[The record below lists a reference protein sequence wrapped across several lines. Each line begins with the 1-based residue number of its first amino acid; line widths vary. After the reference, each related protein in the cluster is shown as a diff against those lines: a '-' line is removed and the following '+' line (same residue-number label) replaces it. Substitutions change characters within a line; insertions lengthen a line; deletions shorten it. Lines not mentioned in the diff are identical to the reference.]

1 MPWRQRIPSRRTRS
15 NLAVRDPDIPAVLAR
30 FLAPLFVL
38 AAAGVPLA
46 GCAEQDK
53 RPWIYRSPQENYR
66 TALEAEHADARRDA
80 VARIAES
87 TYYDSENAFAVLDT
101 VARTDPVS
109 QIRCIAVRAFS
120 LYKDDRPIKPLL
132 AVLQARSGS
141 QDALPADEDV
151 RWETVRTLLALTRK
165 GALSGEQQPLARD
178 ILIKLLETDPS
189 RNVRITSAEALG
201 EFKDREV
208 LAPLI
213 RSLRNKDFG
222 IAERAEN
229 SLIALTGVTH
239 DYDATAWEAWVA
251 STQDPFAR
259 AGETPKVE
267 RAAGPTWWDKQDRAW
282 RRALRLNTE

>member
-1 MPWRQRIPSRRTRS
+1 LLVCTAFGALPT
-15 NLAVRDPDIPAVLAR
+15 
-30 FLAPLFVL
+30 
-38 AAAGVPLA
+38 

-53 RPWIYRSPQENYR
+53 RPWIYRSPQQNYR

-87 TYYDSENAFAVLDT
+87 TYYDSENAFAVLDA

-120 LYKDDRPIKPLL
+120 LYKDDRPVGPLL
-132 AVLQARSGS
+132 TILQARSRS
-141 QDALPADEDV
+141 QEALPADEDA
-151 RWETVRTLLALTRK
+151 RWETVRALLALIRK
-165 GALSGEQQPLARD
+165 GVVSDEFRPIARD

-229 SLIALTGVTH
+229 SLISLTGVTH

-251 STQDPFAR
+251 SAQDPFAH
-259 AGETPKVE
+259 AGETPPVT
-267 RAAGPTWWDKQDRAW
+267 RPAGPTWWDQQDRAW